1 VSESALMVVLRL
13 IHIFAGVFWGGAI
26 MVAAWFILPAQRAI
40 GQPGMVFMQEL
51 MFKQRLRVFAIGAM
65 VLTLLSGLT
74 MYARLAMI
82 THGAWASSRMGI
94 VIGIGA
100 VAAIIAGGIGGGVV
114 SSIGKKMLALG
125 GAIQAGGGTPT
136 DAQRAEM
143 QALQVRMMGAYRLGA
158 VFVIIAIAAMASARY
173 L

>member
-13 IHIFAGVFWGGAI
+13 IHFLAGVFWAGGA

-40 GQPGMVFMQEL
+40 GQPGMAFMQQL
-51 MFKQRLRVFAIGAM
+51 MFKQRLRVFVLGAM
-65 VLTLLSGLT
+65 VLTLLSGLG
-74 MYARLAMI
+74 MYARLSMT

-94 VIGIGA
+94 VMSVGA

-114 SSIGKKMLALG
+114 SSIGKKMMAVV
-125 GAIQAGGGTPT
+125 GAIQASGGTPT
-136 DAQRAEM
+136 DAQRTEM
-143 QALQVRMMGAYRLGA
+143 QALQVRMMGAYRITAALLL
-158 VFVIIAIAAMASARY
+158 VAIAAMASARY